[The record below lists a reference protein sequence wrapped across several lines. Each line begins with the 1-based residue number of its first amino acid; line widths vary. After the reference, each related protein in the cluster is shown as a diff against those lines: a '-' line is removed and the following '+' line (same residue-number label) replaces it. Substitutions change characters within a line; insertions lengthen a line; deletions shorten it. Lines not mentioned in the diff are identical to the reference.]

1 MNKKYL
7 LLAAGIFVIIFFIA
21 FIFTLTSSQKQAP
34 DSSNSSSYS
43 PSPSTTQSSNFIS
56 EPPSLQTTAAPQN
69 LTPEEVARKFYSW
82 YLTYPGVSALS
93 KGAYND
99 NIYLSD
105 KFKRVISRFAPYS
118 DSEDPVFCIPNKL
131 PNFTVLPATTTA
143 NGRQGVIVQ
152 SVPEGKNLHKIILK
166 NINNRWLV
174 DDTVCML

>member
-1 MNKKYL
+1 MNKKHL

-21 FIFTLTSSQKQAP
+21 FVFTLFSSQSQTP
-34 DSSNSSSYS
+34 GSSYPPSFS
-43 PSPSTTQSSNFIS
+43 PSPSSIQSSNFIS
-56 EPPSLQTTAAPQN
+56 EPVIQATTAPEN

-131 PNFTVLPATTTA
+131 SNFTVLPATTTS
-143 NGRQGVIVQ
+143 NGRQGVIIQ
-152 SVPEGKNLHKIILK
+152 SVPEGKNLYKIILK

-174 DDTVCML
+174 DDTICVI